1 MDNSDDFS
9 SYGKRGETIAQGRP
23 TLTQTT
29 SHDQFQVTPLGEVEF
44 KMQPR
49 RLVSEDCIEYENEIR
64 SALFSRAST
73 SDRKIGSSHKPPVG
87 YLEREVILSEKLQEK
102 ENEMI
107 AAADGKSRGV
117 LNDQMASAQGDHRLI
132 SFDQTATP
140 LAQGGPSNIFVDQKA
155 SSAQGDHLF
164 SRRTAAPCGVSGL
177 RAEASEREQTCS
189 VSEGS
194 DVPGFSRLSAH
205 SVTHV
210 FGPTNRAPFL
220 LAYTRSQPLC
230 YATNVDNTYM

>member
-23 TLTQTT
+23 TLTQT
-29 SHDQFQVTPLGEVEF
+29 SHDQFQVTPSGEVGF

-49 RLVSEDCIEYENEIR
+49 RLEDCIEYENEMR

-73 SDRKIGSSHKPPVG
+73 RDRKIGSSHKPPVG
-87 YLEREVILSEKLQEK
+87 HLEREAILSEKLQEK

-117 LNDQMASAQGDHRLI
+117 LNDQTASAQGDHRLI

-140 LAQGGPSNIFVDQKA
+140 LAQGGPSNIF
-155 SSAQGDHLF
+155 
-164 SRRTAAPCGVSGL
+164 C
-177 RAEASEREQTCS
+177 
-189 VSEGS
+189 
-194 DVPGFSRLSAH
+194 
-205 SVTHV
+205 
-210 FGPTNRAPFL
+210 
-220 LAYTRSQPLC
+220 
-230 YATNVDNTYM
+230 